1 MRCFYLRFRR
11 LWYLLKKILSCWPH
25 IQYYWYPNCYLVSPG
40 FLCIWNINMIILTC
54 LPLLLLYFSVI
65 WNSQTKAIYCRFRNF
80 DWLTK
85 ITHILDGDVDL
96 KRPKRLRD
104 ISFLVLSLWNWNLAQ
119 YLWFMVLKKLRKHS
133 IIMNSKWF
141 YITIVAYGYYTPVFW
156 FLLRRNDLNHYPTEF
171 TAKNRELFS
180 DQWTTQDRKFL
191 FFVQATSCKSS
202 NIDHLSE
209 HFALTHT
216 E

>member
-1 MRCFYLRFRR
+1 MIFIKKNTVVLTSHTI
-11 LWYLLKKILSCWPH
+11 LLISKLLPSQSW
-25 IQYYWYPNCYLVSPG
+25 
-40 FLCIWNINMIILTC
+40 FLMHLEYKHDILTC

-65 WNSQTKAIYCRFRNF
+65 WNSQTKAIHCRFRSF

-96 KRPKRLRD
+96 KRPKRLHD
-104 ISFLVLSLWNWNLAQ
+104 ISFLDLSLWNWNLAQ

-141 YITIVAYGYYTPVFW
+141 YMTIVAYGYYTPVFW
-156 FLLRRNDLNHYPTEF
+156 FPLRRNDLNHYPTEF